1 MFSGTNKMIQKSQ
14 LMKPKI
20 SIIVPVYNVEKYLD
34 RCVQSLIHQTL
45 KDIEIIL
52 VDDQSPDNCP
62 LMCDDYAK
70 NDPRIRVIH
79 KKNGGLGMARNSGIE
94 VAQGEYISF
103 IDSDDFVDTKTY
115 ETLYNKALEKELD
128 TCFFRSCRYL
138 DNGKIEHVKD
148 STKEAYFL
156 NEKDR
161 KQFLLEMVGPEP
173 SYPLPEK
180 YSMSACKAIYSL
192 RLIIENN
199 IRFVSERVVA
209 SEDLIFHLD
218 YIPTT
223 QRIGYLPYTFYYY
236 FVNTNSITT
245 TYSEEK
251 YARLIRLLQ
260 ITENKLTQLY
270 SYEEHKTHYYAQ
282 IIRIYKVILRF
293 ESLKKDSLSD
303 KIKNIAHKL
312 DTVILR
318 RMFANISKNEYSKFN
333 QLYLFCLKH
342 KFAPFFILFYYTRK
356 YTKI

>member
-1 MFSGTNKMIQKSQ
+1 MTFSGIDRMIYKTPQ

-45 KDIEIIL
+45 KEIEIIL

-62 LMCDDYAK
+62 QMCDDYTK

-128 TCFFRSCRYL
+128 TCFFRFCRYL

-218 YIPTT
+218 YIPVTK
-223 QRIGYLPYTFYYY
+223 RIGYLPYTFYYY
-236 FVNTNSITT
+236 FINTSSITT

-251 YARLIRLLQ
+251 YMRLIKLLQ
-260 ITENKLTQLY
+260 TVESKLSKRY
-270 SYEEHKTHYYAQ
+270 SYEEYKTHYYAQ
-282 IIRIYKVILRF
+282 VIRVYKVILHF
-293 ESLKKDSLSD
+293 ESLKKDSLLNKINIINKKSD
-303 KIKNIAHKL
+303 TI
-312 DTVILR
+312 ILK
-318 RMFANISKNEYSKFN
+318 RMFANISIGEYSNLNKI
-333 QLYLFCLKH
+333 YLLCLKH
-342 KFAPFFILFYYTRK
+342 KFALFFILIYHIKRK
-356 YTKI
+356 K